1 MKNILLILSLTF
13 YSLAFSQSHAIKT
26 DEATVSFNFL
36 AKKTEGTLTNN
47 TASISINRDALS
59 KSVVMGSAN
68 VASLSTENKGRD
80 EHLMS
85 ADFFDVEKYPMML
98 FQSTGLE
105 IKDDQLVAVGSLT
118 IKDVSKEVEFIVTEE
133 DGSLVFNT
141 AIYSSDF
148 GIEVREKREDNKIE
162 VKISVPFSK

>member
-36 AKKTEGTLTNN
+36 AKKTEGTLTNI

-105 IKDDQLVAVGSLT
+105 IKDDQLVAIGSLT
-118 IKDVSKEVEFIVTEE
+118 IKDVSKEVEFTVTEE
-133 DGSLVFNT
+133 DGNLVFNT

>member
-36 AKKTEGTLTNN
+36 AKKTEGTLTNI

-68 VASLSTENKGRD
+68 VASLSTENDGRD

-105 IKDDQLVAVGSLT
+105 IKDDQLVAIGSLT

-133 DGSLVFNT
+133 DGSLIFNT
-141 AIYSSDF
+141 VIYSSDF
-148 GIEVREKREDNKIE
+148 GIQLREKREDNKIE
-162 VKISVPFSK
+162 VKILVPFSK

>member
-1 MKNILLILSLTF
+1 MKNILLILSFAL
-13 YSLAFSQSHAIKT
+13 YSVGFSQNHAIKT

-36 AKKTEGTLTNN
+36 AKKTEGTLTNI

-85 ADFFDVEKYPMML
+85 ADFFDVEKYPKML

-105 IKDDQLVAVGSLT
+105 IKDDQLITKGSLT
-118 IKDVSKEVEFIVTEE
+118 IKEISNDVEFIITEE
-133 DGSLVFNT
+133 DGSLVFST
-141 AIYSSDF
+141 EIYSSDF
-148 GIEVREKREDNKIE
+148 GIELREKREDNKVE
-162 VKISVPFSK
+162 VKILVPFSK

>member
-36 AKKTEGTLTNN
+36 AKKTEGTLTNI

-68 VASLSTENKGRD
+68 VASLSTENDGRD

-105 IKDDQLVAVGSLT
+105 IKDDQLVAIGSLT

-141 AIYSSDF
+141 VIYSSDF
-148 GIEVREKREDNKIE
+148 GIQLREKREDNKIE